1 MHFVTMAA
9 FAALGAVGAV
19 LRFGFVALVPHTS
32 QPWALLAIN
41 ALGSASIGV
50 ATGAASVGALD
61 LASVS
66 AVGALA
72 AGFTTLSSFALLSAE
87 SIDSGRLLRGIG
99 IAVQHVVL
107 GVVCAGAGYISASLV
122 FAA

>member
-1 MHFVTMAA
+1 MPFVTMAA

-19 LRFGFVALVPHTS
+19 LRYSFVALVPHTF
-32 QPWALLAIN
+32 QPWVLLAIN
-41 ALGSASIGV
+41 ALGSASVGV
-50 ATGAASVGALD
+50 ASGAASVGALD
-61 LASVS
+61 LVSVT

-72 AGFTTLSSFALLSAE
+72 AGFTTLSSFALSSAE
-87 SIDSGRLLRGIG
+87 SIDGGRLLRGIG

-107 GVVCAGAGYISASLV
+107 GVVCAGAGYISASLL

>member
-1 MHFVTMAA
+1 MPLVTMAA

-19 LRFGFVALVPHTS
+19 LRYGFVALVPRTF

-50 ATGAASVGALD
+50 ASGAASVGALD
-61 LASVS
+61 LATVSV
-66 AVGALA
+66 VGALA

-87 SIDSGRLLRGIG
+87 SIDGGSLLRGIG

-107 GVVCAGAGYISASLV
+107 GVVCAGAGYISASLL

>member
-1 MHFVTMAA
+1 MPLVTMAA

-19 LRFGFVALVPHTS
+19 LRYGFVALVPHTF
-32 QPWALLAIN
+32 QPRALLAIN

-50 ATGAASVGALD
+50 ASGAASVGALD
-61 LASVS
+61 LATVSV
-66 AVGALA
+66 VGALA

-87 SIDSGRLLRGIG
+87 SIDGGSLLRGIG

-107 GVVCAGAGYISASLV
+107 GVVCAGAGYISANLL